1 VPSSRALRHAL
12 LVAFARV
19 AVSLSC
25 LWSGFRSVSDDD
37 YARVVIAARFAQHPS
52 PDPSGTSWLP
62 LPFWLYGVP
71 MAVFGDSLLVART
84 VALLLGAASAVVVW
98 LAARVF
104 LGLSERAALWGA
116 LGAVLL
122 PYGSWLAT
130 ATVPEAPT
138 AALIL
143 LGCVSLVRPEP
154 KLRAWGGLALGAAC
168 FCRYEAWAP
177 ALVFGVLTA
186 VDARRARAPAAEA
199 AKPSSTRWLWLAA
212 AFATAPIALW
222 LLHGAVRHDDA
233 LFFVARVQ
241 HYRAALGGPA
251 QSFSAALW
259 QTPLALLRFEPELLA
274 VTAVALGLTL
284 KSGESPFGPTA
295 WRTLAALG
303 ALLLFLMAADASGGA
318 ATHHPERSLLPVYW
332 FLALLAAG
340 LVARLA
346 DDAENPWL
354 LPVIALPLAL
364 AANLTLRPDVRST
377 FVDRREEEQVG
388 RVLRS
393 LGADQVALD
402 TDDYGFFAL
411 QAALGHGKSW
421 PLADHDPR
429 KADVRPLNAPQLAA
443 RLQRDHAK
451 WLVTTQQRRSLAVG
465 LGPIRLTTPRFTVQK
480 LEPTAP

>member
-1 VPSSRALRHAL
+1 M
-12 LVAFARV
+12 
-19 AVSLSC
+19 SLSC

-52 PDPSGTSWLP
+52 LDPSGTSWLP

-71 MAVFGDSLLVART
+71 MAVFGDSLLVARV
-84 VALLLGAASAVVVW
+84 VAVLLGAASAVVVW
-98 LAARVF
+98 IAARVF
-104 LGLSERAALWGA
+104 LGFSERAALWGA

-122 PYGSWLAT
+122 PYGSWLST

-154 KLRAWGGLALGAAC
+154 KLRAWGALALGAAC

-177 ALVFGVLTA
+177 ALLFGVLTA
-186 VDARRARAPAAEA
+186 VDALRARTPAAEP
-199 AKPSSTRWLWLAA
+199 AKSTSVRWLWLAA
-212 AFATAPIALW
+212 GFATAPIALW
-222 LLHGAVRHDDA
+222 LAHGAVRHDDA

-241 HYRAALGGPA
+241 QYRAALGGPA
-251 QSFSAALW
+251 QSWLSALW

-284 KSGESPFGPTA
+284 KSGGSPFGPTA
-295 WRTLAALG
+295 WRALAALG

-346 DDAENPWL
+346 DDAERPWL
-354 LPVIALPLAL
+354 LPALALPLAL

-393 LGADQVALD
+393 LGAEQVALD

-429 KADVRPLNAPQLAA
+429 QADARPKTPPDLAA
-443 RLQRDHAK
+443 RLRRGRAK
-451 WLVTTQQRRSLAVG
+451 WLVTTRERRALSAG
-465 LGPIRLTTPRFTVQK
+465 LGSVRLATPRFLVLR

>member
-1 VPSSRALRHAL
+1 
-12 LVAFARV
+12 
-19 AVSLSC
+19 

-71 MAVFGDSLLVART
+71 MAVFGDSLLVARA
-84 VALLLGAASAVVVW
+84 VAVLLGAASAVVVW

-104 LGLSERAALWGA
+104 LGLPQRAALWGA

-122 PYGSWLAT
+122 PYGSWLST

-143 LGCVSLVRPEP
+143 LGSVSLVRPEP

-177 ALVFGVLTA
+177 ALVFGALTA
-186 VDARRARAPAAEA
+186 VDAWRARRPEA
-199 AKPSSTRWLWLAA
+199 AKPVAPRWLWLAA

-222 LLHGAVRHDDA
+222 LAHGAVRHDDA

-251 QSFSAALW
+251 QTWSAALW
-259 QTPLALLRFEPELLA
+259 QTPLALLRFEPELVA

-295 WRTLAALG
+295 WRALAALG

-318 ATHHPERSLLPVYW
+318 ATHHPERSLLPIYW

-346 DDAENPWL
+346 DAAENPWL
-354 LPVIALPLAL
+354 LPVLGLPLAL
-364 AANLTLRPDVRST
+364 AANLLLRPDVRGT

-393 LGADQVALD
+393 LGASQVALD

-429 KADVRPLNAPQLAA
+429 KADTRPMNAAELAA
-443 RLQRDHAK
+443 RLQRDQAK
-451 WLVTTQQRRSLAVG
+451 WLVTTRQRSSLAVG
-465 LGPIRLTTPRFTVQK
+465 LGRVRLTTPRFTVQK
-480 LEPTAP
+480 LERAAP

>member
-1 VPSSRALRHAL
+1 ML

-71 MAVFGDSLLVART
+71 MAVFGDSLLVARV
-84 VALLLGAASAVVVW
+84 VAVLLGAASAVVVW
-98 LAARVF
+98 IAARVF
-104 LGLSERAALWGA
+104 LGFSERAALWGA

-122 PYGSWLAT
+122 PYGSWLST

-177 ALVFGVLTA
+177 TLVFGVLTA
-186 VDARRARAPAAEA
+186 VDALRARAPET
-199 AKPSSTRWLWLAA
+199 AKPSGVRWLWLAA
-212 AFATAPIALW
+212 GFATAPLALW
-222 LLHGAVRHDDA
+222 LAHGAARHGDA

-241 HYRAALGGPA
+241 QYRAALGGPT
-251 QSFSAALW
+251 QSWLSALW

-284 KSGESPFGPTA
+284 KGGGSPFGPTA

-346 DDAENPWL
+346 DDAERPWL
-354 LPVIALPLAL
+354 LPALALPLAL
-364 AANLTLRPDVRST
+364 GANLTLRPDVRST

-393 LGADQVALD
+393 LGAEQVALD

-411 QAALGHGKSW
+411 QAALGHGKGW

-429 KADVRPLNAPQLAA
+429 KADVRPKTPPDLAA
-443 RLQRDHAK
+443 RLQRGHAK
-451 WLVTTQQRRSLAVG
+451 WLVTPRERSGLSAG
-465 LGPIRLTTPRFTVQK
+465 LGAVRLATPRFLVLK
-480 LEPTAP
+480 LEPAAR